1 MKKFLSAILFLMFAG
16 VASAQCIDIKVTPTA
31 GTCYSDAQLKVEA
44 KPVSPLP
51 SGCPAPG
58 SEGYF
63 VRLEGYGTDSGLVKM
78 TGGTSVQYTFTSLNP
93 GNYTVTVYDA
103 KNGNS
108 EAKSVKVI
116 SSYKVMNIQNLQALA
131 PTCGKDN
138 GGVRFR
144 IPSGGIGPFEV
155 TLLDMNDQVLV
166 PAQSF
171 TRPAGNNYIEV
182 RGNAGHRIPQKST
195 IKVQIKDITN
205 VHSDCG
211 ETRRF
216 PNIQIPAEVA
226 SFDCLEIKTST
237 HYLYRKDTD
246 CDKFKIRI
254 DLVDKNNTRIS
265 STAVDKQAIKD
276 HFKNVGNAQIHV
288 NKSRYPVIYLKYDEK
303 GYLYTDLYN
312 LPKGGEIQIT
322 IKGPKNTIVE
332 RVKLDDNQVATPS
345 CPSSKVLNTENRS
358 YERHKV
364 GTCGTIEKLLQFF
377 YEIKYY
383 DNKKLP
389 NLNGGT
395 YDYRV
400 EWPGKLE
407 IQNFKLERS
416 TSGTSAGPWVNVP
429 LEEGT
434 VGASSG
440 KAQWGVTPYYNGL
453 VTLSGGTGEG
463 LYRLTYTDPS
473 TCKGT
478 CTSEVKV
485 IYNKETSPNPIDKI
499 WENLRPA
506 GYGSYEGTGAFL
518 FQNLGSGF
526 YYPLKFKI
534 APVDGTKSV
543 TYQGKI
549 SWSATVTRTITYP
562 IEYTMPS
569 SRSLGYTNLPSGNY
583 RITVTDVCNNTTTK
597 DIFLPA
603 TRYTPK
609 LEYERDCEIG
619 QINYDLG
626 RSVYNNSLSERVYL
640 EKEVQDANGR
650 RSWEPVKVDGTNT
663 YKTGH
668 RGTFSNLL
676 PGKYRVYPDIY
687 QGYKFRSFGFI
698 PGSSGNY
705 TSFNLTDPTTPYIG
719 DSKDYGE
726 ITIGDVVKLNPVLNP
741 AVCNSG
747 SNTGMISV
755 DLTGQQ
761 VAFPVTYEL
770 YSKPSAT
777 STQTT
782 FVKKAT
788 YQQSQ
793 NQYYHIFSNLPMG
806 HYMVRT
812 IHRCQT
818 VNKDIEINSTG
829 DFDPYL
835 LVDKSGLC
843 ETNTVKVFLGVS
855 GHLFDIRWFKLDAN
869 GQKTT
874 SSPLQ
879 SGPSFSEDITTTTHY
894 LAEYNLKPGIG
905 CGNAKVYTKST
916 TVEVASGSDAIKFR
930 TPCPNDI
937 TVFADQG
944 ACGKSVNWQEPSA
957 YNTCSGTITTT
968 KSHTPPYY
976 FNIGVHTVTYAFSD
990 VKGNTISCSFT
1001 VTVKS
1006 NATKLK
1012 SNHRYTDTSGNT
1024 ITQLTPNQDFFY
1036 VLTYQNDG
1044 LENINKATINVKLP
1058 VNTTVVTNGNPD
1070 LNGAGDGTVNN
1081 PLPQSSYNNAT
1092 KSYQFVIGGI
1102 AGGVQLQSTLKA
1114 GDPVRTIRIPLKLV
1128 GDCNDFLKP
1137 CENFLKTSMNID
1149 YEGGAA
1155 GCTGNQQTEAGTKT
1169 ITINTTD
1176 CNRQE
1181 VFCGTGAMT
1190 FEAVGGFTSYQWY
1203 KDGNLLPGETKQSIV
1218 ANSPGVYKVE
1228 KTNFC
1233 EGVSVVTVE
1242 TINYQGI
1249 SPTTDPIR
1257 AQAQNIGVTC
1267 PGDGS
1272 WTSHFY
1278 FCQGGSKNI
1287 RVSYKN
1293 TAFEWQQWSGGCTEA
1308 SPDCRNTDD
1317 NCWNPVHSNA
1327 TFTANSAGK
1336 YRLHLKDCNEN
1347 FYFEVFT
1354 AGLSGNLTDKIDET
1368 NYSQGSVRL
1377 TLSTSGVNYKVE
1389 IYKGGVL
1396 LRTDNIN
1403 TNDYRIP
1410 NLRQD
1415 TYDIKVTSVQIPG
1428 CEYNGNV
1435 TIDMLTEMTMTAA
1448 FKGWKDCNTAKL
1460 QLKAEGGKPTYRFY
1474 IWSINGVQQFADEQ
1488 TAIASATP
1496 IALQLGHQ
1504 TSVDVDVPNI
1514 TQVGEYVFIVGD
1526 MDNGKFALS
1535 NKVTITPPDPHSY
1548 TLSVTQEIE
1557 CESNPNSG
1565 HINMIFPAGS
1575 QHQNRTI
1582 NLYKLDNNGNRI
1594 TPAYKTSS
1602 GGLFTGLPAGSY
1614 EIEMKSN
1621 VGGNICTYSQKP
1633 IVIAPTKDPL
1643 RAFAGVV
1650 ADKDCDAS
1658 NQYKIAVNNVAGG
1671 TPPYRY
1677 SFDGETTYG
1686 TNNVGFM
1693 GGSGNVYVKD
1703 SKDCRIVIPVNIVA
1717 QTIPTLT
1724 VANPIT
1730 YRCDNGYG
1738 MVTVTIASTT
1748 SQTYEYSID
1757 GSGKTAIAGNTFSRW
1772 LAPGTHS
1779 ITVYYKTLNTAT
1791 TPNVLYVEDF
1801 GKGANECLS
1810 GATTGLVCKTDGDLA
1825 DGNYVVTKQVGTNA
1839 SWVPSPTD
1847 PSGGRY
1853 LAIAGNG
1860 SSELVY
1866 EKRITGATAL
1876 TPITVS
1882 FNALNLIS
1890 STSGVAP
1897 RFSVE
1902 LHKSDGALLRGKNV
1916 GTVNA
1921 TSWKNVS
1928 VTFTEAELTGLTDG
1942 TLIVKIVNT
1951 AAASYGNLGNDY
1963 AVDNIKVAQAT
1974 QYCASQVSQLVN
1986 IEKFKQMRIE
1996 KYGAEKNVSCK
2007 GASDGQV
2014 RIRVINPASN
2024 TVKYSID
2031 PYQAVWT
2038 TTTLDAQ
2045 GVFTITGLSATQNG
2059 AVAVQDA
2066 NNPNCITTLQTGYKI
2081 GEPTSIV
2088 PTAVV
2093 MEKITC
2099 YNGGKAKVKVSA
2111 TGGTPG
2117 YQYQVGLVT
2126 GTLSAPQPAAKT
2138 PNPYEFNNLVAG
2150 TYSLVVT
2157 DANGCKTETTFE
2169 IEDKATISATAEP
2182 QSYCYRTGDEKK
2194 VVITMLSGNGNYKVQ
2209 RVGGAIYSF
2218 NTNSY
2223 VYPDALPAGNH
2234 TFVITD
2240 GFGCSTTVTTQV
2252 YDPLTLQVSPTTQQY
2267 ADCKGGSVTYTLT
2280 AQGGIPTA
2288 MKEFKYSVDNGVTY
2302 TTIAT
2307 APSQATVAVSVATTT
2322 VIRFQVTYK
2331 PDGSECTAE
2340 RYITLLSDSP
2350 RFLKPFT
2357 TTKATCGKANG
2368 SVTIT
2373 PNDYYVGTASYTL
2386 VIKDTGGTVQ
2396 SATALAQGNY
2406 VAELTDNRG
2415 CVASQTF
2422 TIGAVPQL
2430 TATAAVTKQM
2440 GCTSAAADLAA
2451 ITVTLVNGGGTP
2463 PFAVHLRNNLNG
2475 YESTHTLTASNNMPT
2490 EFTGLDYG
2498 NYNITI
2504 TDANS
2509 CETKLSTVIN
2519 PNSNVMSITAETP
2532 TSCTTTS
2539 SMVIKASNGTT
2550 FSATT
2555 NAYFAVYRPGIV
2567 NPPNA
2572 STATQVTTSNLNG
2585 GTDTWYKGTASGA
2598 GVAVKIP
2605 NLTPGVQYT
2614 FVVYNI
2620 TTGCRYTQQATM
2632 PVPTAST
2639 LGATLQVAN
2648 VKCAGGNDGTVS
2660 YTLTSFQGSTTA
2672 ITWKIFREDN
2682 HQQVGAGGSVTA
2694 PFHTTQNTNSN
2705 LPAGK
2710 YYIEFTEN
2718 TGCVKA
2724 FPFEVKRSAVP
2735 LQVST
2740 MATQKASCSTLGQAW
2755 LNIKGGTASYTYGY
2769 VTAGG
2774 AYNPAVM
2781 TGTTQAST
2789 YINLP
2794 AGNWDVYVSDAYG
2807 CIQHAA
2813 VTIGMFDVPSIS
2825 DVTALNCQAYN
2836 NITGKIPV
2844 RVTLNQIGQGNHYY
2858 TLDGSADQ
2866 PVVWTIANQ
2875 AFEVEVSPLVNH
2887 TIVVKDVNGCATS
2900 TTFSTTAIITAT
2912 ATVSKVKT
2920 CATPTAEIT
2929 VVATGGT
2936 GVYSYTLE
2944 RLDNGSLAGE
2954 IIRENVALPAGGVV
2968 TITNPTEAATYRISI
2983 FDAETRDCPIVK
2995 EVQVVDPTP
3004 IDPSTI
3010 VTQAYNEKCNL
3021 GLTATPTGSIDVAI
3035 PTDPDT
3041 YTFRITSAIDLTD
3054 GSNVTVTTTSSTA
3067 GTHNATFTQLRGTTQ
3082 GVRYQITVTNSTGCT
3097 AMVETI
3103 LTSPEPLSFDA
3114 DVLSATQY
3122 VCEGGAGMTTPKVS
3136 VDVTK
3141 IRGGIPPYTTE
3152 FFDGAGNSLGT
3163 GTEYTL
3169 TNLNG
3174 GSFYVSIKDA
3184 SGTCSTNTASVTVA
3198 PAFALTSMSITTTT
3212 SVTCVVDEVIDISLT
3227 VTPTYIAGT
3236 PLRYTIRGTDNG
3248 FVAITSTTATTLSVP
3263 LTGSSGFGNSNYTIE
3278 VINERTGCRITGV
3291 HSIRQPNTFAIE
3303 STNPVRAVCHN
3314 DNGSITLG
3322 LVDTDL
3328 SNGDQS
3334 INGYT
3339 YTITSVGAT
3348 VATSTSA
3355 TIPAG
3360 TRSFTVNLKG
3370 GSYDIEVTV
3379 NGVGCKVPKTRF
3391 TIPSNPAEIEVR
3403 DARQKVSVDCANKN
3417 GVAALTVVG
3426 GQETFTVTLTPVG
3439 GGTPHVQT
3447 NVRAGAPGIEFGG
3460 LDAGSYIISVTDAL
3474 GCATATG
3481 TLSVT
3486 IDPYSGINTST
3497 ISVTTTPI
3505 TCIDADDGTL
3515 KVTGVTGGARPYH
3528 YILVRT
3534 SATGSDL
3541 PEIATNEGE
3550 ATFTGIKPGTYR
3562 VDIVDAKNCSV
3573 TVAGSYTF
3581 TNPQPITADIDVTNS
3596 TFFTCYGENGGSV
3609 TVHNIAGGTGSYTVN
3624 IVRADNNQKIDGRSG
3639 VTAGS
3644 SETFSGLAPSPK
3656 NTYYQ
3661 VVIQDTNKCTMT
3673 KTLSFTVEEFPDI
3686 AISYVEQEGTCEMNT
3701 NNYVDHLIVRFRNT
3715 EVDYSKI
3722 TYSLNGTASRTA
3734 FTRTVGN
3741 IAYIDNFDRTTR
3753 TQTIHIHYTA
3763 VAPITGYCTTSK
3775 TFTVDQITP
3784 LVLSQVTNTTLN
3796 TIEVIATGGVTS
3808 TVKGYTYYFN
3818 GVDSGDNRVYKIK
3831 HNDPERID
3839 NGRRIKIIEVKV
3851 EDAQGCVRTMTIEK
3865 EYLDIEVPNFFTPD
3879 GDGINDVWKPKNL
3892 DNNVNARFYIFD
3904 RYGRRVALLRSGEG
3918 WDGNYDGR
3926 SLPAGDYWYIIE
3938 VNDELYDK
3946 REFYGNFT
3954 LYR

>member
-63 VRLEGYGTDSGLVKM
+63 VRLEGYGTDSGLERM
-78 TGGTSVQYTFTSLNP
+78 AGGTSGQYTFTSLNP

-116 SSYKVMNIQNLQALA
+116 SSYKIMNIQSLQAIA
-131 PTCGKDN
+131 PACNKNN
-138 GGVRFR
+138 GGVKFK
-144 IPSGGIGPFEV
+144 IPNGGIGPFEV
-155 TLLDMNDQVLV
+155 TLLDMSDQVLV
-166 PAQSF
+166 PAQTF

-182 RGNAGHRIPQKST
+182 RGNNSHKVLPNT
-195 IKVQIKDITN
+195 FIKVKIKDITN
-205 VHSDCG
+205 VHNNCG
-211 ETRRF
+211 EERIL
-216 PNIQIPAEVA
+216 PKVQIPALQNDF
-226 SFDCLEIKTST
+226 SCIDIRISNR
-237 HYLYRKDTD
+237 YLTRSRTD
-246 CDKFKIRI
+246 CNKYEVELKIKEVGP
-254 DLVDKNNTRIS
+254 VDRWLTQNPNVTYSEMKSFFTQPGRAVVRFLNSSKPQVDIS
-265 STAVDKQAIKD
+265 STFDGYG
-276 HFKNVGNAQIHV
+276 FK
-288 NKSRYPVIYLKYDEK
+288 LKFPSFIEK
-303 GYLYTDLYN
+303 GDEV
-312 LPKGGEIQIT
+312 EII
-322 IKGPKNTIVE
+322 IKGPNNTITE
-332 RVKLDDNQVATPS
+332 RVRFNEQITTPLCDAFRTSNDSYKKNKPGS
-345 CPSSKVLNTENRS
+345 CGNFEQRLSLS
-358 YERHKV
+358 YYAIGGFWR
-364 GTCGTIEKLLQFF
+364 
-377 YEIKYY
+377 
-383 DNKKLP
+383 KLP
-389 NLNGGT
+389 NLDGGT
-395 YDYRV
+395 YHYDV
-400 EWPGKLE
+400 TWPVAPFE
-407 IQNFKLERS
+407 IGQFKLEKS
-416 TSGTSAGPWVNVP
+416 TTGNSAGPWVEIPIVAGNNP
-429 LEEGT
+429 
-434 VGASSG
+434 GAGQAGWTSNTIYLD
-440 KAQWGVTPYYNGL
+440 KV
-453 VTLSGGTGEG
+453 GEG
-463 LYRLTYTDPS
+463 LYRLTYKDPIG
-473 TCKGT
+473 CRGT
-478 CTSEVKV
+478 CVKEIYIEYIDKTTS
-485 IYNKETSPNPIDKI
+485 NPIEKI
-499 WENLRPA
+499 WNYLKI
-506 GYGSYEGTGAFL
+506 GYGSYEGTGAFR
-518 FQNLGSGF
+518 FEEIGDNKF

-534 APVDGTKSV
+534 EPVDGTKSV
-543 TYQGKI
+543 TYQGKLALG
-549 SWSATVTRTITYP
+549 SSVTRTITYP
-562 IEYTMPS
+562 INYTNEGDI
-569 SRSLGYTNLPSGNY
+569 RNFGCTNLPSTNY
-583 RITVTDVCNNTTTK
+583 RIIVTDACSNTTTR
-597 DIFLPA
+597 DYVLPA
-603 TRYTPK
+603 MRYNPILK
-609 LEYERDCEIG
+609 YERDCEVGKIIFDIG
-619 QINYDLG
+619 RLVNNTGSD
-626 RSVYNNSLSERVYL
+626 SEKVYIERDV
-640 EKEVQDANGR
+640 VDAYGNH
-650 RSWEPVKVDGTNT
+650 SWQPVKVNGNDSYIKNSKGE
-663 YKTGH
+663 
-668 RGTFSNLL
+668 FINLL
-676 PGKYRVYPDIY
+676 TGKYRIFSDWDNKY
-687 QGYKFRSFGFI
+687 GFI
-698 PGSSGNY
+698 PSSTFGIY
-705 TSFNLTDPTTPYIG
+705 RIHNLTDPTMPPINSENYQ
-719 DSKDYGE
+719 E
-726 ITIGDVVKLNPVLNP
+726 ISIPEMEKLNPVLNP

-916 TVEVASGSDAIKFR
+916 TVQVASGSDAIKFR
-930 TPCPNDI
+930 TSCPNDI

-990 VKGNTISCSFT
+990 IKGNTISCSFT

-1024 ITQLTPNQDFFY
+1024 ITQLTPNQEFFY

-1044 LENINKATINVKLP
+1044 SENINKATINVKLP
-1058 VNTTVVTNGNPD
+1058 ANTTVVTNGNPD

-1092 KSYQFVIGGI
+1092 KSYQFVIGGT

-1114 GDPVRTIRIPLKLV
+1114 GDPARTIRIPLKLV

-1155 GCTGNQQTEAGTKT
+1155 GCTGNQQTEAGTET

-1249 SPTTDPIR
+1249 SPSTDPIR

-1389 IYKGGVL
+1389 IYKGGVF

-1410 NLRQD
+1410 
-1415 TYDIKVTSVQIPG
+1415 IPG

-1435 TIDMLTEMTMTAA
+1435 TIDKLTEMTMTAA

-1488 TAIASATP
+1488 TAIASTSP

-1504 TSVDVDVPNI
+1504 TNVDVDVPNI

-1582 NLYKLDNNGNRI
+1582 NLYKLDSNGNRI
-1594 TPAYKTSS
+1594 TPAFKTSS

-1650 ADKDCDAS
+1650 ADKDCDA
-1658 NQYKIAVNNVAGG
+1658 QYKIAVNNVAGG

-1724 VANPIT
+1724 IASPIT

-1810 GATTGLVCKTDGDLA
+1810 GATTGLVCKTDGNLA

-1860 SSELVY
+1860 NNEVVY

-1876 TPITVS
+1876 TPITIS
-1882 FNALNLIS
+1882 FDALNLIS
-1890 STSGVAP
+1890 NASGVAP

-1902 LHKSDGALLRGKNV
+1902 LHKNDGTLLRGKNV

-1928 VTFTEAELTGLTDG
+1928 VTFTEAELIGLTNG

-2059 AVAVQDA
+2059 VVAVQDA

-2415 CVASQTF
+2415 CVATQNF
-2422 TIGAVPQL
+2422 TIDAVPQL
-2430 TATAAVTKQM
+2430 TATATVTKQM

-2498 NYNITI
+2498 NYDITI

-2567 NPPNA
+2567 NPPN
-2572 STATQVTTSNLNG
+2572 TATAAQLTTNNLNG
-2585 GTDTWYKGTASGA
+2585 GTDTWYKGTASGT

-2660 YTLTSFQGSTTA
+2660 YTLTGFQGSTTA

-2694 PFHTTQNTNSN
+2694 PFHITQNTNSN

-2740 MATQKASCSTLGQAW
+2740 IATQKASCSTLGQAW

-3010 VTQAYNEKCNL
+3010 VAQAYNEKCNL

-3054 GSNVTVTTTSSTA
+3054 GSNVTVTTTPSTA

-3136 VDVTK
+3136 VDVSK

-3212 SVTCVVDEVIDISLT
+3212 SVTCVVDEVINISLT

-3278 VINERTGCRITGV
+3278 VINERTGCSITGV

-3334 INGYT
+3334 TNGYT

-3403 DARQKVSVDCANKN
+3403 DARQKVSVDCSNKN
-3417 GVAALTVVG
+3417 GVVALTVVG

-3439 GGTPHVQT
+3439 GGTPRVQT

-3460 LDAGSYIISVTDAL
+3460 LDAGTYLISVIDAL
-3474 GCATATG
+3474 GCANATG

-3904 RYGRRVALLRSGEG
+3904 RYGRRVALLKSGEG

>member
-16 VASAQCIDIKVTPTA
+16 VASAQCIDLETTPIP
-31 GTCYSDAQLKVEA
+31 GNCYSDAQLKVEA
-44 KPVSPLP
+44 KPVTPKPAICPDP
-51 SGCPAPG
+51 SGA
-58 SEGYF
+58 GYF
-63 VRLEGYGTDSGLVKM
+63 VQLKGYGTDSGLQKM
-78 TGGTSVQYTFTSLNP
+78 SGVNPAQYTFVNLEP
-93 GNYTVTVYDA
+93 GEYEVIVRDQKNGTLDIKKVTVTS
-103 KNGNS
+103 N
-108 EAKSVKVI
+108 
-116 SSYKVMNIQNLQALA
+116 YKIMNIQNLQALA
-131 PTCGKDN
+131 PVCGKSN
-138 GGVRFR
+138 GGVKFQ
-144 IPSGGIGPFEV
+144 IPNGGIGPFEV
-155 TLLDMNDQVLV
+155 TLFDMNDQVLL
-166 PAQSF
+166 PTQTF
-171 TRPAGNNYIEV
+171 QRPAGNGYIEV
-182 RGNAGHRIPQKST
+182 RGSNAHKILQNT
-195 IKVQIKDITN
+195 LIKVQIKDVTD
-205 VHSDCG
+205 VHGNCG
-211 ETRRF
+211 EIRRF
-216 PNIQIPAEVA
+216 PSVQIPSETF
-226 SFDCLEIKTST
+226 SFDCVEIKTADR
-237 HYLYRKDTD
+237 YLYRSETD
-246 CDKFKIRI
+246 CNAYRLRFRFH
-254 DLVDKNNTRIS
+254 DKNGVWLDRYIDRQ
-265 STAVDKQAIKD
+265 VLKD
-276 HFKNVGNAQIHV
+276 HFSKPGTAVVRFLNRSKTVDISSSFDVNAF
-288 NKSRYPVIYLKYDEK
+288 YLTTNGYDIQK
-303 GYLYTDLYN
+303 GD
-312 LPKGGEIQIT
+312 EIEIT
-322 IKGPKNTIVE
+322 VKGPNNTIVE
-332 RVKLDDNQVATPS
+332 RVKFNDDILTPS
-345 CPSSKVLNTENRS
+345 CPSSSVLYTVNQS
-358 YERHKV
+358 YKRHKA
-364 GTCGTIEKLLQFF
+364 GTCGTIEQQLVFSYGVYQSAYKNF
-377 YEIKYY
+377 
-383 DNKKLP
+383 P
-389 NLNGGT
+389 NTGGGGT
-395 YDYRV
+395 YQYHID
-400 EWPGKLE
+400 WPVAKFN
-407 IQNFKLERS
+407 ITQFKLEKS
-416 TSGTSAGPWVNVP
+416 NSDAGPWT
-429 LEEGT
+429 T
-434 VGASSG
+434 VQMVIGPAGSG
-440 KAQWGVTPYYNGL
+440 QARWG
-453 VTLSGGTGEG
+453 SGYIGVDQVGEG
-463 LYRLTYTDPS
+463 YYRLTYTDPIG
-473 TCKGT
+473 CRKV
-478 CTSEVKV
+478 CTSVVHVFYKV
-485 IYNKETSPNPIDKI
+485 QTTTNPLDNI
-499 WENLRPA
+499 WKDVRI
-506 GYGSYEGTGAFL
+506 GYGAYEGTGAYGIYFTG
-518 FQNLGSGF
+518 NNF
-526 YYPLKFKI
+526 YLPLKFKVE
-534 APVDGTKSV
+534 PTDGTKSV
-543 TYQGKI
+543 TYQGSI
-549 SWSATVTRTITYP
+549 GWSNTVTRTITYP
-562 IEYTMPS
+562 LEMTVNS
-569 SRSLGYTNLPSGNY
+569 TGNVQQGYTNLPTGEY
-583 RITVTDVCNNTTTK
+583 KITVTDACGNTSTRNY
-597 DIFLPA
+597 FLPA
-603 TRYTPK
+603 MHYTPELK
-609 LEYERDCEIG
+609 YERDCEVGKIM
-619 QINYDLG
+619 YDLG
-626 RSVYNNSLSERVYL
+626 RPYMKNSTFEAVYL
-640 EKEVQDANGR
+640 EKYEEDGHGGG
-650 RSWEPVKVDGTNT
+650 SWKPVKVNGNNN
-663 YKTGH
+663 YIYGH
-668 RGTFSNLL
+668 KGTFSNLL
-676 PGKYRVYPDIY
+676 PAKYRLYTNL
-687 QGYKFRSFGFI
+687 S
-698 PGSSGNY
+698 GSYRNRAFLRDTGGNY
-705 TSFNLTDPTTPYIG
+705 NNFYDLTDPTTPNVG
-719 DSKDYGE
+719 NTVAYGE
-726 ITIGDVVKLNPVLNP
+726 ITIGDLVKINPILNP
-741 AVCNSG
+741 AVCNNG
-747 SNTGMISV
+747 SNSGMISV

-761 VAFPVTYEL
+761 VFFPVTYEL
-770 YSKPSAT
+770 YSKPNAT

-782 FVKKAT
+782 FIEKAT

-793 NQYYHIFSNLPMG
+793 NQYYHIFRNLPTG

-818 VNKDIEINSTG
+818 VNKDIEIGISG

-835 LVDKSGLC
+835 VVDRPAPFCKG
-843 ETNTVKVFLGVS
+843 NTATVYLGVS
-855 GHLFDIRWFKLDAN
+855 EHIFDIRWFKLDAN

-879 SGPSFSEDITTTTHY
+879 TGSSFSEAIYTTTHY

-905 CGNAKVYTKST
+905 CGNAKVYTKSV
-916 TVEVASGSDAIKFR
+916 TVTMPPEDEDPLLR

-937 TVFADQG
+937 IVFADQG
-944 ACGKSVNWQEPSA
+944 ACGKSVNWREPSA
-957 YNTCSGTITTT
+957 YNTCNGAITTV

-976 FNIGVHTVTYAFSD
+976 FNIGVHTVTYTFSD
-990 VKGNTISCSFT
+990 VKGNTTSCSFT

-1012 SNHRYTDTSGNT
+1012 SSHRYTDTSGNT
-1024 ITQLTPNQDFFY
+1024 ITQLTPNQEFFY
-1036 VLTYQNDG
+1036 VLNYQNDG
-1044 LENINKATINVKLP
+1044 SENINKATINIKLP
-1058 VNTTVVTNGNPD
+1058 ANTTVVTNGNPD

-1081 PLPQSSYNNAT
+1081 PHPQSSYNNAT
-1092 KSYQFVIGGI
+1092 KSYQFVIGGT

-1128 GDCNDFLKP
+1128 GNCDELLKP
-1137 CENFLKTSMNID
+1137 CENYLHTAMNIE
-1149 YEGGAA
+1149 YEGGPS
-1155 GCTGNQQTEAGTKT
+1155 GCTGIHQKEAGVKT
-1169 ITINTTD
+1169 ITVDTSG

-1190 FEAVGGFTSYQWY
+1190 FKAVGGFTSYQWY

-1228 KTNFC
+1228 KTSFC

-1242 TINYQGI
+1242 TISYQGI

-1287 RVSYKN
+1287 TVSYKS
-1293 TAFEWQQWSGGCTEA
+1293 TAFEWQQWSGGCTET

-1317 NCWNPVHSNA
+1317 NCWNPIHSNA

-1389 IYKGGVL
+1389 IYKGGL
-1396 LRTDNIN
+1396 HYRTDNIN

-1410 NLRQD
+1410 NLPQG

-1435 TIDMLTEMTMTAA
+1435 TIDKLTEMTMTAA

-1488 TAIASATP
+1488 TAIASTSP

-1504 TSVDVDVPNI
+1504 TNVDVDVPNI

-1565 HINMIFPAGS
+1565 HINMIFPSGS

-1582 NLYKLDNNGNRI
+1582 NLYKLDSNGNRI
-1594 TPAYKTSS
+1594 TPAFKTSS

-1658 NQYKIAVNNVAGG
+1658 NQYKIAVNNVTGG

-1686 TNNVGFM
+1686 TNNIGFM

-1724 VANPIT
+1724 IASPIT

-1810 GATTGLVCKTDGDLA
+1810 GATTGLVCKTDGNLA

-1860 SSELVY
+1860 NNEVVY
-1866 EKRITGATAL
+1866 EKRITGATTL
-1876 TPITVS
+1876 TPITIS
-1882 FNALNLIS
+1882 FDALNLIS
-1890 STSGVAP
+1890 SASGVAP

-1902 LHKSDGALLRGKNV
+1902 LHKNDGTLLRGKNV

-1928 VTFTEAELTGLTDG
+1928 VTFTEAELTGLTNG

-2031 PYQAVWT
+2031 PHQAVWT

-2059 AVAVQDA
+2059 VVAVQDA

-2088 PTAVV
+2088 PAAVV

-2099 YNGGKAKVKVSA
+2099 YNGGKAKIKVSA

-2240 GFGCSTTVTTQV
+2240 AFGCSTTVTTQV

-2373 PNDYYVGTASYTL
+2373 PSDYYVGTASYTL
-2386 VIKDTGGTVQ
+2386 VIKDTGGAVQ

-2406 VAELTDNRG
+2406 IAELTDNRG

-2430 TATAAVTKQM
+2430 TATATVTKQM

-2463 PFAVHLRNNLNG
+2463 PFTVHLRNNLNG

-2498 NYNITI
+2498 NYDITI

-2567 NPPNA
+2567 NPPNTT
-2572 STATQVTTSNLNG
+2572 TAQQLTTANLNG
-2585 GTDTWYKGTASGA
+2585 GTDTWYKGTASGT

-2632 PVPTAST
+2632 PVPTYST

-2660 YTLTSFQGSTTA
+2660 YTLTGFQGSTTA

-2694 PFHTTQNTNSN
+2694 PFHITQNTNSN

-2724 FPFEVKRSAVP
+2724 FPFEIKRSAVP

-2774 AYNPAVM
+2774 AYNPAAM

-2807 CIQHAA
+2807 CIQHAT
-2813 VTIGMFDVPSIS
+2813 VTIGMFDVPRIS

-3010 VTQAYNEKCNL
+3010 VAQAYNEKCNL

-3054 GSNVTVTTTSSTA
+3054 GSNLTVTTTPSTA

-3152 FFDGAGNSLGT
+3152 FFDGVGNSLGT

-3212 SVTCVVDEVIDISLT
+3212 SVTCVVDEVINISLT

-3278 VINERTGCRITGV
+3278 VINERTGCSITGV

-3334 INGYT
+3334 TNGYT

-3505 TCIDADDGTL
+3505 TCIDADNGTL

-3534 SATGSDL
+3534 SAMGSDL